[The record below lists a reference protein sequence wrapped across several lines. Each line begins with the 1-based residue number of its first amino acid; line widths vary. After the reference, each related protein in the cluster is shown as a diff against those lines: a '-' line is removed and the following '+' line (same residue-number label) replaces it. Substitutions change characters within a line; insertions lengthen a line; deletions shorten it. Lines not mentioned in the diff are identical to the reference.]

1 MNSITIE
8 TNQQASSNAKDSIA
22 YGTKVV
28 GGVSPGKAGRHPSL
42 GLPVYD
48 TVKEVGR
55 LFTLI
60 DNQAKKELDP
70 HASAVFV
77 PPTLAAKAIQEA
89 IEAEIPLIVCVAE
102 GMPVHDC
109 LRV

>member
-1 MNSITIE
+1 M
-8 TNQQASSNAKDSIA
+8 
-22 YGTKVV
+22 
-28 GGVSPGKAGRHPSL
+28 SPGKAGKHPTL

-48 TVKEVGR
+48 TVREVGP
-55 LFTLI
+55 LFPFI

-77 PPTLAAKAIQEA
+77 PASLAAKAIEEA
-89 IEAEIPLIVCVAE
+89 IEAEIPLIVSVAE

-109 LRV
+109 LRVASPSE